1 MSTIPKAKPWVTAF
15 SIKHQMFFPVS
26 FVVLFVFCTLSFLC
40 LFSLFCF
47 LLFFS
52 LFFSF
57 LCFFLFLH
65 WGVIVSDQINC
76 RSMRGPT
83 MSCSSMHGLHCWPGA
98 CATIMGCQMSLG
110 PTFTHAFCMGGYD
123 SKTHGL

>member
-1 MSTIPKAKPWVTAF
+1 MSFLIVLLSF
-15 SIKHQMFFPVS
+15 VFFIVFFFPV
-26 FVVLFVFCTLSFLC
+26 
-40 LFSLFCF
+40 
-47 LLFFS
+47 
-52 LFFSF
+52 
-57 LCFFLFLH
+57 FFLFLH